1 MPILQGLPPR
11 PRREFHKLYMP
22 TSQVF
27 ENLKA
32 KGLIKPLDP
41 KPVPNPLP
49 AKFDV
54 SKRCAYH

>member
-1 MPILQGLPPR
+1 
-11 PRREFHKLYMP
+11 MP
-22 TSQVF
+22 TSEVF
-27 ENLKA
+27 KKLKA
-32 KGLIKPLDP
+32 RGLLIPLDP